1 MLIQRMIN
9 LYTVLSTIFAVC
21 MALLVLFIRMKAA
34 KKPSSVKKIILPPI
48 FMSTGALMFL
58 FPEFRVSSLQIVEAL
73 TVGAIFSIFLI
84 KTSKFEMKDNDI
96 YLKRSKAFV
105 FILLGLLAI
114 RVVMKL
120 VLSTQIDIGEL
131 TGMFWLLAFGMIVP
145 WRIAMYV
152 KYKKIESG
160 SIPPTIKT
168 SV

>member
-1 MLIQRMIN
+1 M
-9 LYTVLSTIFAVC
+9 YTVLSTIFAVC

-34 KKPSSVKKIILPPI
+34 KKPSSVKKIVLPPI

-58 FPEFRVSSLQIVEAL
+58 FPEFRVSSLQVLEAL
-73 TVGAIFSIFLI
+73 SVGAIFSIFLI

-114 RVVMKL
+114 RVVLKL

-145 WRIAMYV
+145 WRIAMYI
-152 KYKKIESG
+152 KYKKLESG

>member
-1 MLIQRMIN
+1 MIN

-34 KKPSSVKKIILPPI
+34 KKPSSVKKIVLPPI

-58 FPEFRVSSLQIVEAL
+58 FPEFRVSSLQILEAL

-105 FILLGLLAI
+105 FILLGLLAV